1 MADTQVLGTC
11 VFGRA
16 GSSPAS
22 RTSISKGLK
31 ESNGA
36 ISCVTQMAK
45 PSRAKVKKLQ
55 SEAMKAAA
63 ARRAEKAASKS
74 EVREVVEDPYA
85 AVDQE
90 WVALGISAPARRA
103 LIDEGY
109 YSLPDLRKASLKAL
123 KEVRGIGPNV
133 IRILVAEMKKQD
145 IQFRSN

>member
-1 MADTQVLGTC
+1 
-11 VFGRA
+11 
-16 GSSPAS
+16 
-22 RTSISKGLK
+22 
-31 ESNGA
+31 
-36 ISCVTQMAK
+36 MAK

-63 ARRAEKAASKS
+63 ERRAEKSASKS
-74 EVREVVEDPYA
+74 AVTRGEVELDAYAEVDH
-85 AVDQE
+85 E

-123 KEVRGIGPNV
+123 KEVHGIGPNV

-145 IQFRSN
+145 ISFRSN

>member
-1 MADTQVLGTC
+1 
-11 VFGRA
+11 
-16 GSSPAS
+16 
-22 RTSISKGLK
+22 
-31 ESNGA
+31 
-36 ISCVTQMAK
+36 MAK

-63 ARRAEKAASKS
+63 ERRAEKCASKS
-74 EVREVVEDPYA
+74 VDTRGEVVPDAYSE
-85 AVDQE
+85 VDHE

-123 KEVRGIGPNV
+123 KEVHGIGPNV

-145 IQFRSN
+145 IAFRSN

>member
-1 MADTQVLGTC
+1 
-11 VFGRA
+11 
-16 GSSPAS
+16 
-22 RTSISKGLK
+22 
-31 ESNGA
+31 
-36 ISCVTQMAK
+36 MAK

-63 ARRAEKAASKS
+63 ERRAAKSASKQVNTRGEVELDRYS
-74 EVREVVEDPYA
+74 E
-85 AVDQE
+85 VDQE

-103 LIDEGY
+103 LIDEGF

-123 KEVRGIGPNV
+123 KELHGVGPNV